1 MQDLV
6 ANHKARQC
14 VTWPQ
19 PLQTTL
25 LYVSKHNVCLLI
37 FSTPTFSLQYFFHN
51 RNAVDV
57 GTVIREAYRL
67 QESTPA
73 EVNPKRMLE
82 PFTPLTK
89 GQYPIFNKYPKFIVD
104 YQVSCRPSLSNCT
117 LSSNES
123 CWKWTFNLTTRAFLV
138 SKCFVGKCYFGLH
151 CYFCRQVQERERIRQ
166 EELEYLRQRY
176 SMSYVETNFGYAN
189 TVLGLLKNLG
199 FF

>member
-6 ANHKARQC
+6 ANHKVRQC

-19 PLQTTL
+19 PRQWTPPC
-25 LYVSKHNVCLLI
+25 VSKHTVFVFNTI
-37 FSTPTFSLQYFFHN
+37 FSLQYFFHN
-51 RNAVDV
+51 RNAVEV

-104 YQVSCRPSLSNCT
+104 YQVSCWPSLNYCT
-117 LSSNES
+117 LSSTES
-123 CWKWTFNLTTRAFLV
+123 CWKWTFNLTTRAFFWSLNVSSANVILV
-138 SKCFVGKCYFGLH
+138 YIVTFVGRSKKGNVFARRSSNIWG
-151 CYFCRQVQERERIRQ
+151 RG
-166 EELEYLRQRY
+166 
-176 SMSYVETNFGYAN
+176 M
-189 TVLGLLKNLG
+189 
-199 FF
+199 